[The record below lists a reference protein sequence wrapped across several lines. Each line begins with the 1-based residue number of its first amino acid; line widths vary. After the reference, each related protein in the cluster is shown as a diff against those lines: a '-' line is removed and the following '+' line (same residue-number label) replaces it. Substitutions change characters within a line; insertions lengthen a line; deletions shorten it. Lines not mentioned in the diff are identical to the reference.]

1 MIRGRAVW
9 VALLA
14 GWTAGCVYLNSIY
27 NARQR
32 FSDGERA
39 RVEGRSDEAR
49 QAYADAA
56 RKASASF
63 RRDPEG
69 PWADDALY
77 ILGRAHF
84 REGDQARAIG
94 ALEAALLR
102 ADDPD
107 VRRGAQ
113 LYLGAA
119 LTEIGDRRRA
129 RALLD
134 SAIVELQTHDLVG
147 EAHYWRGR
155 LHLAEGQVDQG
166 LFDLAR
172 AETSDPALRI
182 PVLFQ
187 RLAHGIEAD
196 DTIAASRAAAG
207 LLSDTRAGILSD
219 SIAALVGRASGRWG
233 PSVAAALLAPVRT
246 GDWPPGPRDRL
257 LLQRI
262 GLLIEAGDTLAVESE
277 AGWAMQGS
285 TAGAEEARLVVA
297 RIRLA
302 RAEEVMELEAVRRI
316 LLPGGGLPPV
326 AALTADIRRVE
337 SLEEWGSSEDPVAFF
352 VAAELA
358 RDRLGSPR
366 LARGLFLRFASEAP
380 DNPWA
385 GKAILAA
392 LATTPDPRSDAALR
406 AGLEA
411 RRGDPYV
418 AQASG
423 RTSATTAPLGE
434 LETQLHQIVSEWMA
448 RADEEALRRDLFLRG
463 ADTSAVAGSGA
474 PS

>member
-1 MIRGRAVW
+1 
-9 VALLA
+9 L
-14 GWTAGCVYLNSIY
+14 TSGCVYLNSVY

-32 FSDGERA
+32 FDDGERA
-39 RVEGRSDEAR
+39 RVEGRPDEASA
-49 QAYADAA
+49 AYTDAA

-63 RRDPEG
+63 RREPEG

-84 REGDQARAIG
+84 REGAYARAIG
-94 ALEAALLR
+94 ALEEALLR
-102 ADDPD
+102 ADDAD
-107 VRRGAQ
+107 VRRGAK

-119 LTEIGDRRRA
+119 LTEVGDRDRA

-134 SAIVELQTHDLVG
+134 SAVIELEMHDLLG

-155 LHLAEGQVDQG
+155 LHLVEGRVDQA
-166 LFDLAR
+166 LFDFAR
-172 AETSDPALRI
+172 AESTDPDLRV
-182 PVLFQ
+182 PVLFE
-187 RLAHGIEAD
+187 RLAHGVAAD
-196 DTIAASRAAAG
+196 DTANAVRAASG

-219 SIAALVGRASGRWG
+219 SIGALVNRASRRWG
-233 PSVAAALLAPVRT
+233 PGAAAALLAPVRT

-277 AGWAMQGS
+277 AGWAMRGS
-285 TAGAEEARLVVA
+285 TPGAEAARLVVA

-302 RAEEVMELEAVRRI
+302 RVEEVMQLDGVRRV
-316 LLPGGGLPPV
+316 LLPGGGRPPV
-326 AALTADIRRVE
+326 AQLAADIRRVE
-337 SLEEWGSSEDPVAFF
+337 SLEEWGTAEDPVAWF

-411 RRGDPYV
+411 RGSDPYV
-418 AQASG
+418 AEARG
-423 RTSATTAPLGE
+423 GTPVVDRLGE
-434 LETQLHQIVSEWMA
+434 LEDRLHQIVSEWMA

-463 ADTSAVAGSGA
+463 ADTLTADASGL

>member
-1 MIRGRAVW
+1 MC
-9 VALLA
+9 ALLV
-14 GWTAGCVYLNSIY
+14 TLTSGCVYLNAVY

-32 FSDGERA
+32 FDDGERA
-39 RVEGRSDEAR
+39 RVEGRPADAR
-49 QAYADAA
+49 AAYADAA

-63 RRDPEG
+63 RREPEG

-77 ILGRAHF
+77 ILGRAHL
-84 REGDQARAIG
+84 REGDYARAIG
-94 ALEAALLR
+94 ALEEALLR

-107 VRRGAQ
+107 VRRGAT

-119 LTEIGDRRRA
+119 LAEVGDRRRA
-129 RALLD
+129 LALLN
-134 SAIVELQTHDLVG
+134 SAVIALEMHELLG
-147 EAHYWRGR
+147 EAHYWRGK
-155 LHLAEGQVDQG
+155 LHLAEGRVDQA
-166 LFDLAR
+166 LFDLTR
-172 AETSDPALRI
+172 AEGADPDLHI
-182 PVLFQ
+182 PVLFE
-187 RLAHGIEAD
+187 RLAHGVQAD
-196 DTIAASRAAAG
+196 DTVGAVRAASG
-207 LLSDTRAGILSD
+207 LLADTRAGILAD
-219 SIAALVGRASGRWG
+219 SIGALVDRASRRWG
-233 PSVAAALLAPVRT
+233 PGAAATLLAPVRT

-285 TAGAEEARLVVA
+285 TSGAEAARLVVA

-302 RAEEVMELEAVRRI
+302 RVEEVMQLEAVRRV

-326 AALTADIRRVE
+326 AQLAADIRRVE
-337 SLEEWGSSEDPVAFF
+337 SLEEWGMREDPLAWF

-380 DNPWA
+380 DNVWA

-406 AGLEA
+406 AGLET
-411 RRGDPYV
+411 RGADPYV
-418 AQASG
+418 AEARGRAS
-423 RTSATTAPLGE
+423 TATGLGE
-434 LETQLHQIVSEWMA
+434 LEERLHQIVIEWMA
-448 RADEEALRRDLFLRG
+448 RADAEVLRRDLFLRG
-463 ADTSAVAGSGA
+463 ADTLDAGASGA
-474 PS
+474 SS

>member
-1 MIRGRAVW
+1 MNRRRAPFL
-9 VALLA
+9 ALLV
-14 GWTAGCVYLNSIY
+14 GLTSGCVYLNSLY

-32 FSDGERA
+32 FDDGERA

-49 QAYADAA
+49 VAYADAA
-56 RKASASF
+56 RKASESF
-63 RRDPEG
+63 RREPEG

-84 REGDQARAIG
+84 REGAYASAIG
-94 ALEAALLR
+94 ALEEALFR

-107 VRRGAQ
+107 VRRGAM

-119 LTEIGDRRRA
+119 LTEVGDRARA

-134 SAIVELQTHDLVG
+134 GAIVELAMHPLLG
-147 EAHYWRGR
+147 EAHYWRAR
-155 LHLAEGQVDQG
+155 LHLAEGQVDQA

-172 AETSDPALRI
+172 AETANADLRI
-182 PVLFQ
+182 PVLFE
-187 RLAHGIEAD
+187 RLAHGIEAN
-196 DTIAASRAAAG
+196 DTTLAFRAATG

-219 SIAALVGRASGRWG
+219 SIGALVARASRRWG
-233 PSVAAALLAPVRT
+233 PDAAAALLAPVRT

-285 TAGAEEARLVVA
+285 TPGAEAARLVVA

-302 RAEEVMELEAVRRI
+302 RVEEVMQLEGVRRV

-326 AALTADIRRVE
+326 AELAADIRRVE
-337 SLEEWGSSEDPVAFF
+337 LLEGWGAAEDPLAWF

-392 LATTPDPRSDAALR
+392 LATTPDSRSDAALR

-411 RRGDPYV
+411 RGGDPYV
-418 AQASG
+418 AQAQG
-423 RTSATTAPLGE
+423 RTPVEINLGE
-434 LETQLHQIVSEWMA
+434 LEGRLHQIVSEWMA

-463 ADTSAVAGSGA
+463 ADTLGNART
-474 PS
+474 P